1 MKPLFTYSLFSTSV
15 VSACITVPMV
25 VVAND
30 QLPET
35 GINTTAMETV
45 VVTASGYEQNVTEAP
60 ATISVLTREQLE
72 NRSYKDLT
80 DALSDIPGV
89 TVTGG
94 GDGQDIS
101 IRGMPAQYTAILVDG
116 RKQSGRETQTNG
128 STFTEQDWLPPLS
141 AIERIE
147 VVRGPMST

>member
-45 VVTASGYEQNVTEAP
+45 VVQPLVT
-60 ATISVLTREQLE
+60 
-72 NRSYKDLT
+72 NR
-80 DALSDIPGV
+80 
-89 TVTGG
+89 
-94 GDGQDIS
+94 
-101 IRGMPAQYTAILVDG
+101 
-116 RKQSGRETQTNG
+116 
-128 STFTEQDWLPPLS
+128 
-141 AIERIE
+141 
-147 VVRGPMST
+147 MSQKRQQQ

>member
-80 DALSDIPGV
+80 DALSDIPG
-89 TVTGG
+89 GN
-94 GDGQDIS
+94 
-101 IRGMPAQYTAILVDG
+101 RY
-116 RKQSGRETQTNG
+116 RR
-128 STFTEQDWLPPLS
+128 W
-141 AIERIE
+141 
-147 VVRGPMST
+147 